1 MYATKQV
8 IIIRRDLKMRR
19 GKEIAQGS
27 HASMAFMSH
36 LLREMQQAMMK
47 GFILEI
53 PQAVKDWINGSFAK
67 VVLQVDNEEALL
79 EVHKAAQEAGLTS
92 HLITDSGFTE
102 FHGVPTNTAIAI
114 GPDYSDKID
123 ALTGPQGRFPL
134 KLY

>member
-1 MYATKQV
+1 MSYATKQV
-8 IIIRRDLKMRR
+8 IVIRRDLKMRR

-36 LLREMQQAMMK
+36 LLRAMQEAMMN
-47 GFILEI
+47 GHILEI
-53 PQAVKDWINGSFAK
+53 PQAVKDWISGSFAK
-67 VVLQVDNEEALL
+67 VVLQVDDEQGLL
-79 EVHKAAQEAGLTS
+79 DIYKAAQEAGLTS

-102 FHGVPTNTAIAI
+102 FHVPTNTAVAI